1 MELGNAD
8 GTNGWLIEKRI
19 QVIEAEG
26 TKSVL
31 VKGQAYMSWRVG
43 DDTAERMAISQ
54 LYGLGVGTQEEI
66 AKAFMVH
73 VNSVANYV
81 SVFKLEGSDGLRSEP
96 RGPKQS
102 WKLVADVRG
111 KILWIVMKEGVRVCG
126 DSRTAGKAVESE
138 SEY

>member
-1 MELGNAD
+1 
-8 GTNGWLIEKRI
+8 
-19 QVIEAEG
+19 
-26 TKSVL
+26 
-31 VKGQAYMSWRVG
+31 MSWRVG
-43 DDTAERMAISQ
+43 DDTAERMAIAQ

-81 SVFKLEGSDGLRSEP
+81 SIFKLEGSDGLRSEP
-96 RGPKQS
+96 RGPKS
-102 WKLVADVRG
+102 WKSCCGRARKDFVDCDQRRG
-111 KILWIVMKEGVRVCG
+111 SRVCG